1 MDGLTRTAPILL
13 LVMRHGRRAATP
25 SCKGHWNEALAGSRS
40 SGEDN
45 GTRGS
50 ALASPLKHDA
60 SATAPQSAEGRLQ
73 RADRTAA
80 AAAREDA
87 STERFS
93 RTQARACSA
102 PTQCT
107 ESEAKAT
114 MASAT

>member
-1 MDGLTRTAPILL
+1 
-13 LVMRHGRRAATP
+13 MRHGRRAATP
-25 SCKGHWNEALAGSRS
+25 SCKGHWNEAWAGFRS
-40 SGEDN
+40 SGEEN

-50 ALASPLKHDA
+50 ARASPLKHDA
-60 SATAPQSAEGRLQ
+60 RTTAPQSAEGRLQ
-73 RADRTAA
+73 TAARTTA

>member
-1 MDGLTRTAPILL
+1 M
-13 LVMRHGRRAATP
+13 P
-25 SCKGHWNEALAGSRS
+25 SCKGHWDEARAGSRS

-45 GTRGS
+45 DTRGS
-50 ALASPLKHDA
+50 ARASPLKHAA
-60 SATAPQSAEGRLQ
+60 SATAPQSTEGRLQ
-73 RADRTAA
+73 TADRTTAA
-80 AAAREDA
+80 DAREDA

>member
-1 MDGLTRTAPILL
+1 
-13 LVMRHGRRAATP
+13 MRHGRRAATP
-25 SCKGHWNEALAGSRS
+25 SCKGHWDEAWAGSRS

-50 ALASPLKHDA
+50 ALASPLKHECDSTPIRKKA
-60 SATAPQSAEGRLQ
+60 DFKESRLQ
-73 RADRTAA
+73 TADRTAA

>member
-1 MDGLTRTAPILL
+1 MNRIHTFACYET
-13 LVMRHGRRAATP
+13 
-25 SCKGHWNEALAGSRS
+25 RS
-40 SGEDN
+40 SRCHALVLRTLERGL
-45 GTRGS
+45 GRVALVQRGQRHRGS
-50 ALASPLKHDA
+50 ARASPLKHA
-60 SATAPQSAEGRLQ
+60 ARATAPQSAEGRLQ